1 MFGKMLQ
8 AKGVTV
14 DYKLAQQDARRT
26 EAQVCS
32 VMRSAFHRPSP
43 DGVNIIYFSGHG
55 VAARVKSPG
64 TGSQLA
70 PCAYWVRA
78 KAASG
83 ARKAAEEHG
92 YSLAALGGVHCRGE
106 EPGQPGVAGS
116 DDTRGALHIGRSPD
130 PEVRDLP
137 LSQLRAQTRHLELR
151 GHRGRKRTYIE
162 ALQRRHLL
170 KLDDCLT
177 VWAEVGGAARGSRLL
192 IVADSCYSGKLI
204 SRIRGLPPVEL
215 AQLNVGIQSAGN
227 ARQTVG
233 QASGFS
239 HGGRSFES
247 SGCLT
252 AYLTAKQEEGAR
264 VRWSWPG
271 QHPQFFCTWDP
282 AAAERPSVELELG
295 GGHTFRT
302 YSQPQHR

>member
-26 EAQVCS
+26 DEEVCS

-55 VAARVKSPG
+55 VA
-64 TGSQLA
+64 
-70 PCAYWVRA
+70 
-78 KAASG
+78 
-83 ARKAAEEHG
+83 
-92 YSLAALGGVHCRGE
+92 
-106 EPGQPGVAGS
+106 GS
-116 DDTRGALHIGRSPD
+116 DDTRGALHIGCEPEL
-130 PEVRDLP
+130 EVRDLP

-162 ALQRRHLL
+162 ALRRRHLL

-215 AQLNVGIQSAGN
+215 AQLSVGIQSAGN

-252 AYLTAKQEEGAR
+252 AYLTAKQEEGVR

-271 QHPQFFCTWDP
+271 QHPQFYCTWDP
-282 AAAERPSVELELG
+282 TAAERPSVELELG